1 MHPWK
6 GLQGLPRAIWLISFT
21 TLVNRLGTMALPFLV
36 LYLTEA
42 RRWTPAEA
50 GTAMLVYGLGALLA
64 APVAGRLADRLG
76 HARVLRASLWL
87 SGTALLLL
95 PFVAARPFLYPL
107 IFLWAAFTQAFWPS
121 AMALI
126 TSLVAPEQRKAAFAL
141 HRAAVNLGMAVGPA
155 LGGVIAQASY
165 RWVFWTDGLTTL
177 ASGLLLTWLLRDGAP
192 APAPAGEA
200 THAGWRDRRLLGLL
214 VGILPAFLVF
224 FQIEGSYPLW
234 VVRDLGHSTRF
245 FGLIFTLNTLLIV
258 AFEVALN
265 LAMARWPH
273 GRALALG
280 CLCYAVGF
288 GLTGLAHGQGA
299 LLALAAIWTTGEMI
313 LLPTASDAVAGLAP
327 AARRGEYMGLY
338 ALAFAAAL
346 ALGPWLG
353 VKAYATLGPRWVWA
367 ACGLCGAASAA
378 ILWPFRAHPPVAP
391 VTSGEPGGA

>member
-6 GLQGLPRAIWLISFT
+6 GLTGLPRAIWLISFS

-50 GTAMLVYGLGALLA
+50 GTAMMVYGLGALTA
-64 APVAGRLADRLG
+64 APFAGKLADRLG

-87 SGTALLLL
+87 SGGALLVMPLVGNRLL
-95 PFVAARPFLYPL
+95 LYPL
-107 IFLWAAFTQAFWPS
+107 IFLWAGFTQAFWPS

-126 TSLVAPEQRKAAFAL
+126 TNLVEPGQRKAAFAL

-155 LGGVIAQASY
+155 AGGLIAHFSY
-165 RWVFWTDGLTTL
+165 RWVFWVDGLSTL
-177 ASGLLLTWLLRDGAP
+177 ASGVLLVWLLGPDAAP
-192 APAPAGEA
+192 TPGREGEVPKSA
-200 THAGWRDRRLLGLL
+200 WRDRRLLGLL
-214 VGILPAFLVF
+214 LGLLPAFLVF
-224 FQIEGSYPLW
+224 FQIEGAYPLW

-245 FGLIFTLNTLLIV
+245 FGLIFTVNTLLIV
-258 AFEVALN
+258 LFEVALN
-265 LAMARWPH
+265 MAMVRWPH

-288 GLTGLAHGQGA
+288 GLTGLASTKAA
-299 LLALAAIWTTGEMI
+299 LVGLTVIWTFGEMI

-327 AARRGEYMGLY
+327 PERRGEYMGFY
-338 ALAFAAAL
+338 ALTFATAL

-353 VKAYATLGPRWVWA
+353 VKAYASADPQWLWA
-367 ACGLCGAASAA
+367 GCLASGSFSALV
-378 ILWPFRAHPPVAP
+378 LWRFRVAP
-391 VTSGEPGGA
+391 TPAP

>member
-6 GLQGLPRAIWLISFT
+6 GLKGLPRAIWLISLS

-42 RRWTPAEA
+42 RKWTPGEA
-50 GTAMLVYGLGALLA
+50 GTAMMVYGLGALTA
-64 APVAGRLADRLG
+64 APFAGKLADRLG

-87 SGTALLLL
+87 SGAALLVL
-95 PFVAARPFLYPL
+95 PFVAHRSLLYPL
-107 IFLWAAFTQAFWPS
+107 IFLWAGFTQAFWPS

-126 TSLVAPEQRKAAFAL
+126 TTLVAPEQRKAAFAL

-155 LGGVIAQASY
+155 AGGFIAHASY
-165 RWVFWTDGLTTL
+165 RWVFWTDGISTL
-177 ASGLLLTWLLRDGAP
+177 LSGVLLTWFLRDVASAP
-192 APAPAGEA
+192 APAPEAGSRA
-200 THAGWRDRRLLGLL
+200 AWRDPRLMGLLLGL
-214 VGILPAFLVF
+214 LPAFLVF

-258 AFEVALN
+258 LFEVALN
-265 LAMARWPH
+265 MAMVRWPH

-280 CLCYAVGF
+280 CLCYALGF
-288 GLTGLAHGQGA
+288 GLTGLAHGKGP
-299 LLALAAIWTTGEMI
+299 LLALAVVWTVGEMI

-327 AARRGEYMGLY
+327 PERRGEYMGFY
-338 ALAFAAAL
+338 ALAFATAL

-353 VKAYATLGPRWVWA
+353 VQGYALLGPGWVWVGCA
-367 ACGLCGAASAA
+367 LMGLLSAGV
-378 ILWPFRAHPPVAP
+378 LWPFRASAPPA
-391 VTSGEPGGA
+391 

>member
-6 GLQGLPRAIWLISFT
+6 GLEGLPRAVWLISVS

-50 GTAMLVYGLGALLA
+50 GTAMAVYGFGALSA
-64 APVAGRLADRLG
+64 APFAGKLADRLG

-87 SGTALLLL
+87 SGAALLLM
-95 PFVAARPFLYPL
+95 PFVGSRPLLYPL
-107 IFLWAAFTQAFWPS
+107 IFLWAGFTQAFWPS

-155 LGGVIAQASY
+155 MGGLIAHASY
-165 RWVFWTDGLTTL
+165 RWVFWTDGLSTL
-177 ASGLLLTWLLRDGAP
+177 ASGVLLTWFLRDAVAVPPP
-192 APAPAGEA
+192 ASGEPTVSA
-200 THAGWRDRRLLGLL
+200 WRDRRLLALL

-224 FQIEGSYPLW
+224 FQIEGAYPLW

-265 LAMARWPH
+265 MAMARWPH

-288 GLTGLAHGQGA
+288 GLTGWAHGKVP
-299 LLALAAIWTTGEMI
+299 LLALAAIWTVGEMI

-327 AARRGEYMGLY
+327 AERRGEYMGFY
-338 ALAFAAAL
+338 ALAFATAL

-353 VKAYATLGPRWVWA
+353 VQGYAKVGPAWVWGGCA
-367 ACGLCGAASAA
+367 VLGTLSA
-378 ILWPFRAHPPVAP
+378 LVLLPFRTPAKAR
-391 VTSGEPGGA
+391 